1 MEDIAIIVKNVSKS
15 FKIEK
20 PKGISNIIKGVI
32 NQNSRKSILAL
43 DNISFSVPK
52 GEILT
57 IIGKNGSGKTT
68 LLRTIADVYKPSQG
82 SIQVNG
88 SLSPLMQLG
97 AGFQP
102 ELNAKENII
111 INGMLL
117 GFSKKSM
124 EEKISDIIQFAELE
138 KFYDLKLKQFST
150 GMRARLAFS
159 IAMQINPDV
168 LLVDEILSV
177 GDLNFRKKS
186 FECFLDLKK
195 KKKTILYT
203 THNLGKISE
212 FTDRV
217 LLLDKGKQIMIGKP
231 GEVIEKYNNMNQ

>member
-1 MEDIAIIVKNVSKS
+1 MEDLAIIVKNVSKS

-32 NQNSRKSILAL
+32 YQNSRKSFLAL

-57 IIGKNGSGKTT
+57 IVGKNGSGKTT
-68 LLRTIADVYKPSQG
+68 LLRTIAGVYKPSQG

-117 GFSKKSM
+117 GFSKNSM
-124 EEKISDIIQFAELE
+124 EEKISDIIEFAELE
-138 KFYDLKLKQFST
+138 KFYDLRLKHFSS

-159 IAMQINPDV
+159 IAMQIDPDI

-177 GDLNFRKKS
+177 GDKNFRKKS
-186 FECFLDLKK
+186 YESFIDFKK
-195 KKKTILYT
+195 KKKTILYS
-203 THNLGKISE
+203 THNIGNLSE
-212 FTDRV
+212 FSDRV
-217 LLLDKGKQIMIGKP
+217 LLLDQGKEIMIGKTD
-231 GEVIEKYNNMNQ
+231 EVLENYKKMK

>member
-1 MEDIAIIVKNVSKS
+1 MEDLAIIVKNVSKS

-20 PKGISNIIKGVI
+20 PKGISNIIKGVV

-43 DNISFSVPK
+43 DNLSFSVPK

-57 IIGKNGSGKTT
+57 IVGKNGSGKTT
-68 LLRTIADVYKPSQG
+68 LLRTIAGVYKPSHG
-82 SIQVNG
+82 SIHLNG

-124 EEKISDIIQFAELE
+124 EEKISDIIEFAELE
-138 KFYDLKLKQFST
+138 KFYDLKVKHFSS

-159 IAMQINPDV
+159 IAMQINPDI

-177 GDLNFRKKS
+177 GDINFRKKS
-186 FECFLDLKK
+186 YESFIDFKK
-195 KKKTILYT
+195 KKKTILYS
-203 THNLGKISE
+203 THNLSNISE
-212 FTDRV
+212 FSDRV
-217 LLLDKGKQIMIGKP
+217 LLLDKGKEIMIGKTD
-231 GEVIEKYNNMNQ
+231 EVLENYRNMK